1 MGVYIS
7 QLVRYS
13 MTYAS
18 TVTGQSSHTDTKAT
32 QTRLRCSNVEVIC
45 RIFVELRTSTIHS
58 MLANCWCYLGMR
70 NLQKLRGVIKLY
82 RLESNS
88 PTNNFSTDCRELTY
102 DRVPDF
108 PFAACS

>member
-1 MGVYIS
+1 
-7 QLVRYS
+7 

-18 TVTGQSSHTDTKAT
+18 TVAGQSSDVDIKPT
-32 QTRLRCSNVEVIC
+32 QTRLRCSYVEVIC
-45 RIFVELRTSTIHS
+45 RIFVRLRTSTIHS
-58 MLANCWCYLGMR
+58 MFVNCWRYLGVR
-70 NLQKLRGVIKLY
+70 NRQMLRGVIKLY

-102 DRVPDF
+102 DRVPDL